1 MAKAGGRR
9 RHVPVRTCV
18 GCRQTAGKRAL
29 LRLVRTQDGVQV
41 DPSGKMAGR
50 GAYVHDDAECWQAAL
65 KGPLARALRTSLDEE
80 ERILLMEALA
90 AQRANS
96 TDG

>member
-1 MAKAGGRR
+1 MAKGGARR

-29 LRLVRTQDGVQV
+29 LRLVRTDHGVEF
-41 DPSGKMAGR
+41 DPSGKQAGR
-50 GAYVHDDAECWQAAL
+50 GAYVHDDPLCWQAAL
-65 KGPLARALRTSLDEE
+65 KGPLARALRTSLTDEE
-80 ERILLMEALA
+80 RNHLMEALA

>member
-1 MAKAGGRR
+1 M
-9 RHVPVRTCV
+9 VR
-18 GCRQTAGKRAL
+18 KE
-29 LRLVRTQDGVQV
+29 DGVQF

-50 GAYVHDDAECWQAAL
+50 GAYVHDDPECWQAAL
-65 KGPLARALRTSLDEE
+65 KGPLARALRTSLDDE
-80 ERILLMEALA
+80 ERIHLMEALA